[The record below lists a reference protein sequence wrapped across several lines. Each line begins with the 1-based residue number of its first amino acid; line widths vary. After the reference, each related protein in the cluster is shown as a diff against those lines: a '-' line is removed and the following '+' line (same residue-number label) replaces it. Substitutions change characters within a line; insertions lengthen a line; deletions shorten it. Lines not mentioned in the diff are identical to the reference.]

1 MRVLP
6 LTEIDESRWDM
17 YVKLHPDGLPQH
29 LSGWRKVL
37 ADTYGFETHYLLAEE
52 AGSMVGVM
60 PLFAVQSLFVG
71 SKVTTMPGGLCADTG
86 DVAAVLIAR
95 GKELARAAGTER
107 LVLHDTR
114 RQWPGKLH
122 TSTEHV
128 YWLMDIRMS
137 VDALWDW
144 LDGNIRRQVRIARRN
159 DLRVE
164 IDRTG
169 DQLGVF
175 YELLSHFTHG
185 IGTPTFGREFV
196 ENVVATFPNG
206 FNIAVVYA
214 DEKPIG
220 AYFQLEMAD
229 TVYGLW
235 GATLHEYLDQ
245 RPVYLAYWEILRDA
259 IEHGFSYLDMGRS
272 RAGSGVSKHKGQW
285 GGVSSPIHQQVAL
298 IGSNGSADS
307 IATRIQS
314 DTVFRWVR
322 QVWPKLPYA
331 VIQFLGPKLRRHVPF
346 G

>member
-1 MRVLP
+1 MRISP
-6 LTEIDESRWDM
+6 LTEIDASRWDM

-29 LSGWRKVL
+29 LSGWQDVL
-37 ADTYGFETHYLLAEE
+37 TDTYGYETRYLLAEDD
-52 AGSMVGVM
+52 GRIVGVM
-60 PLFAVQSLFVG
+60 PLFAVRSLLIG
-71 SKVTTMPGGLCADTG
+71 NKVTTMPGGLCADSP
-86 DVAAVLIAR
+86 DVATALITS
-95 GKELARAAGTER
+95 GKEFARAAGTDR
-107 LVLHDTR
+107 FVVHDTR
-114 RQWPGKLH
+114 QQWPGELH

-137 VDALWDW
+137 VDDLWDW

-159 DLRVE
+159 DLHVE

-169 DQLGVF
+169 EHLDVF
-175 YELLSHFTHG
+175 YDLLSHFTHG

-196 ENVVATFPNG
+196 ENVVTTFPNG
-206 FNIAVVYA
+206 FNIAVVYT
-214 DEKPIG
+214 DEEPIG

-272 RAGSGVSKHKGQW
+272 RAGSGVSKNKGQW
-285 GGVSSPIHQQVAL
+285 GGASRPIHQQVAL
-298 IGSNGSADS
+298 IGSNGNADS
-307 IATRIQS
+307 IATRVES
-314 DTVFRWVR
+314 DATFQWMR
-322 QVWPKLPYA
+322 QIWPKLPYPVA
-331 VIQFLGPKLRRHVPF
+331 QFLGPKLRRHVPF